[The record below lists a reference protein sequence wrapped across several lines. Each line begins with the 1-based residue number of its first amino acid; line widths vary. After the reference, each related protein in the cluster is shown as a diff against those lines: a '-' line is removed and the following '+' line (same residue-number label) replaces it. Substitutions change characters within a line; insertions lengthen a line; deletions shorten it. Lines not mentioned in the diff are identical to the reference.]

1 MSELFDQLLEWIRQN
16 PDWAGLVV
24 FGVALAESLAIVG
37 VLVPGVI
44 ILLGAG
50 ALIGTGVLDFWS
62 ITAWAV
68 AGAIVGDGLS
78 YWLGHHFEYL
88 TARWRWFRLH
98 PDHLEKGIRF
108 FHDYG
113 DISIALGRFFGPIR
127 AIVPLVAGLMRMPPK
142 RFFIA
147 NVLSALVWAPAYL
160 APGILLGEL
169 GSGDDLRYLVFPAA
183 AVGLIVVVWG
193 LVHYAMSRR
202 GRG

>member
-1 MSELFDQLLEWIRQN
+1 MSELFDQLLEWVRQN

-50 ALIGTGVLDFWS
+50 ALIGAGVLDFWG

-98 PDHLEKGIRF
+98 PDHLERGIRF
-108 FHDYG
+108 FQDYG

-202 GRG
+202 GRD